1 MPPGIEQVYL
11 VYPVSAF
18 KSRTT
23 GEKLPVRP
31 VPSAR
36 RYRLLLCIVAVRQ
49 RMRAIK
55 STRWGRTPR
64 GARKP
69 PSVRTHLGSC
79 NQRAGLNPHLPV
91 PPIRNRLDPWAD
103 FFPALGWRFGIVDVA
118 SNTLK

>member
-49 RMRAIK
+49 RMRASK
-55 STRWGRTPR
+55 STRGGAHPAAYASLPLYGLTSVHAIEGPASTHTCECRRSGTARTGGRI
-64 GARKP
+64 
-69 PSVRTHLGSC
+69 SSL
-79 NQRAGLNPHLPV
+79 
-91 PPIRNRLDPWAD
+91 
-103 FFPALGWRFGIVDVA
+103 
-118 SNTLK
+118 